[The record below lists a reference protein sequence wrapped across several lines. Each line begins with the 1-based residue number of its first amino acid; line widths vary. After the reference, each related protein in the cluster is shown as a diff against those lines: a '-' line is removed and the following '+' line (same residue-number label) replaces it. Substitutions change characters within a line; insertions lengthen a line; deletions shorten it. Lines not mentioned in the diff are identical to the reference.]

1 MDEMLLKNIEFSSD
15 IGDTYIEF
23 GKRVKALTKNC
34 NTRLELY
41 DQLLILEKELD
52 GINNENLPQLM
63 GLMLHQDDKLRGRFD
78 NLG

>member
-1 MDEMLLKNIEFSSD
+1 MDEMLLKNIGFSSN

-34 NTRLELY
+34 KTRLELY

-63 GLMLHQDDKLRGRFD
+63 GSMLHEDDKLKVKY
-78 NLG
+78 